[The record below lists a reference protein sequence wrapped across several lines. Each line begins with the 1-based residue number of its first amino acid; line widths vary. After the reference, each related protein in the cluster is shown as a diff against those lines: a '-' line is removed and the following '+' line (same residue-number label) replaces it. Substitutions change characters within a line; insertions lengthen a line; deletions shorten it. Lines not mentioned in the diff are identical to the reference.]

1 MLGRT
6 LKLILD
12 LANRRPSPRQPAALD
27 DLFAALRA
35 PVPARPVAELE
46 DDIWDLWSHH
56 PDALCDGWMSQA
68 VTAMAMHHTDDAL
81 AILSRIVAA
90 APDWAEAW
98 NKRATLHYMMGRD
111 VEALADIDRTVAL
124 EPRHFGAIAGFG
136 HIALRHGDLT
146 AAQAAFE
153 EALRIHPHLQD
164 IRLLAIEI
172 GRELPHTLN

>member
-12 LANRRPSPRQPAALD
+12 LANRQPRSRLPAALD
-27 DLFAALRA
+27 ELFAALRA

-46 DDIWDLWSHH
+46 DDIWDLWIHH
-56 PDALCDGWMSQA
+56 PDPLCDRWMAQA
-68 VTAMAMHHTDDAL
+68 IAAMAMRHHDDARAMLCHIL
-81 AILSRIVAA
+81 AV

-111 VEALADIDRTVAL
+111 AEALADIDRTIAL

-136 HIALRHGDLT
+136 HIALRHGDLA

-153 EALRIHPHLQD
+153 VTLSIHPHLQD
-164 IRLLAIEI
+164 IRVLAIEI